1 MDSGWQPLCF
11 SAYMLVRWYLVHMVS
26 SPEENRARLVFL
38 SALGVCEN
46 QESEAGSHSWPII
59 KRVAEVYLQPYI
71 SILAS
76 QIDMMPF
83 SLPHPIPAIYT
94 GFSLAS
100 RHLLSGRTS
109 KPVFPLCQEIKLFFF
124 SFFLLDHN
132 SCTEFFWCE
141 WVYWMA
147 GFHLFF
153 FSWVWCR
160 ACERAS
166 VCEAERYEWAETLS
180 SLLQGQWCTTL
191 IKLQKGITW
200 THEQKALLR
209 HFSFEWL
216 YWGL

>member
-1 MDSGWQPLCF
+1 
-11 SAYMLVRWYLVHMVS
+11 MVS

-124 SFFLLDHN
+124 FFLSIRPQLM
-132 SCTEFFWCE
+132 
-141 WVYWMA
+141 Y
-147 GFHLFF
+147 
-153 FSWVWCR
+153 
-160 ACERAS
+160 
-166 VCEAERYEWAETLS
+166 
-180 SLLQGQWCTTL
+180 
-191 IKLQKGITW
+191 
-200 THEQKALLR
+200 
-209 HFSFEWL
+209 
-216 YWGL
+216 